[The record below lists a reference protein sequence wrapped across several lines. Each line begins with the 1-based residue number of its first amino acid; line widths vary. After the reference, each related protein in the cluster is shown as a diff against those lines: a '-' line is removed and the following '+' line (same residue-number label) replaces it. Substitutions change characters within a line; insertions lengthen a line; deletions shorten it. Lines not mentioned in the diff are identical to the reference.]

1 MGYTVLPGLT
11 SNQKSNQK
19 FSQHVKEEDF
29 VREERIK
36 YRKNK
41 LRQLRSKC
49 NSLEAKGWQ
58 ERKIGK
64 AVNSQKDAK

>member
-1 MGYTVLPGLT
+1 MGYAVLPGLT
-11 SNQKSNQK
+11 LNQKSNPK
-19 FSQHVKEEDF
+19 FSWHVKEKDF
-29 VREERIK
+29 VREERTQQ
-36 YRKNK
+36 RKNK

-58 ERKIGK
+58 ERKTGK